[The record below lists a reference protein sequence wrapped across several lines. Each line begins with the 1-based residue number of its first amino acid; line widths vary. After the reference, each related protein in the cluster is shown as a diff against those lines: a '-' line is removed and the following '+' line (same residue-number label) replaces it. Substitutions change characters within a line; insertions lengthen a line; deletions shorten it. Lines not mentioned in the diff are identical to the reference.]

1 MKHITLPGRT
11 FRRFHQMAPSGQK
24 ADNPYKEIEPL
35 GRRGKKGSRFNWIQK
50 STSFGPPARRAY
62 ASESVVR
69 VNWLCLEAM
78 PWSIG
83 VLEYWV
89 QRIEDS
95 VVFSILVFALLHY
108 SITPSPQR
116 NSEITD
122 TTSPLWGQIKATS
135 SGHGFFTGGFS
146 SAA

>member
-1 MKHITLPGRT
+1 MGAEEKRVHGLIG
-11 FRRFHQMAPSGQK
+11 FR
-24 ADNPYKEIEPL
+24 NPRPL
-35 GRRGKKGSRFNWIQK
+35 G
-50 STSFGPPARRAY
+50 
-62 ASESVVR
+62 VVR

-108 SITPSPQR
+108 SITA
-116 NSEITD
+116 EK
-122 TTSPLWGQIKATS
+122 L
-135 SGHGFFTGGFS
+135 
-146 SAA
+146 